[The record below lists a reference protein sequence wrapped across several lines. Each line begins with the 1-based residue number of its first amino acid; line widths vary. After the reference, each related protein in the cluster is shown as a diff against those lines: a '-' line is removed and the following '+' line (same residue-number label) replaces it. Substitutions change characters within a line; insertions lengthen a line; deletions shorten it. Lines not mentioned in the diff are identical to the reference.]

1 MNTLQD
7 LIKKYAAQYKEQVIA
22 WRRHIHSHPELSGE
36 EKNTS
41 LFIQKVLGELGI
53 PFVNDVS
60 DYAVIGEIQGAH
72 TGPVIALRADIDAL
86 PIYEEVDIKYKSR
99 YDGIMHACG
108 HDIHT
113 SCLVGCAYVLSH
125 IRDSLHGNVKF
136 IFQPAEEV
144 NKGAKMLV
152 ERGVMENPKVDAIFG
167 LHNHP
172 DIPCGKIG
180 VKLGGLMAAVDTIK
194 IEVNGFGGH
203 GGIPNRTID
212 PIVAS
217 SAIIM
222 GIQTIVSRNISP
234 LESAVISIGTINGG
248 TANNVISEKV
258 DMTGTCRSFSNEVR
272 KKISENLENIVCEI
286 ARGYQATAK
295 LDYLFD
301 LPAVINSKEM
311 YAIACK
317 SVCDLYSEDAIV
329 DPIPSTGGE
338 DFSIFM
344 EKAPGFFYWLG
355 VGNKEQDCIYQW
367 HNPKFKADKNSIL
380 VGTNVLCQS
389 VINYMDKLKNKI

>member
-1 MNTLQD
+1 MHE
-7 LIKKYAAQYKEQVIA
+7 LILISEKYKEDILDFFTD
-22 WRRHIHSHPELSGE
+22 IHMHPELSFKE
-36 EKNTS
+36 FRTTKAIKDLLVS
-41 LFIQKVLGELGI
+41 LDIEILDLGME
-53 PFVNDVS
+53 
-60 DYAVIGEIQGAH
+60 
-72 TGPVIALRADIDAL
+72 TGVVGLLKGKYDGPTVALRGDIDAL
-86 PIYEEVDIKYKSR
+86 PIYEEVDIEYKSR

-258 DMTGTCRSFSNEVR
+258 DMTGTCRSFSNEVQ

-311 YAIACK
+311 YTIACK